1 MPSIKMSRKA
11 TWPQA
16 LVTFLVPV
24 FMILILRWAIFEPFV
39 IPSSSM
45 VPNLLV
51 HDHILVLK
59 SSMGLRIP
67 FTSHWLVHWR
77 EPNRGDIL
85 VFRYPGNPNVYYI
98 KRLIGLPGDTV
109 EVRGGQITVNGKLWT
124 LEKTERKYGEDEDFT
139 YYIEN
144 SGTESHRVRFYREPG
159 LKEKVSYQIPPD
171 QYFFMGDNRDESSDS
186 RVWGFVPGKYLV
198 GHAWRI
204 WLSCEQ
210 TLVSAPYLCDF
221 STLRPERMFL
231 KAQ

>member
-1 MPSIKMSRKA
+1 MSKKG

-16 LVTFLVPV
+16 LLTFFVPI
-24 FMILILRWAIFEPFV
+24 FMVLTLRWALFEPFV

-45 VPNLLV
+45 VPNLLI

-67 FTSHWLVHWR
+67 FTHYWLIHWG
-77 EPNRGDIL
+77 EPKRGDIL
-85 VFRYPGNPNVYYI
+85 VFKYPENPNVYYI
-98 KRLIGLPGDTV
+98 KRLIGLPGDTI
-109 EVRGGQITVNGKLWT
+109 EVNGGQITVNGQAWS
-124 LEKTERKYGEDEDFT
+124 LEKSESRPGEDNSFS
-139 YYIEN
+139 YFLEN
-144 SGTESHRVRFYREPG
+144 SGEEIHRVRFFHDPG
-159 LKEKVSYQIPPD
+159 SKEKVSYSVPAD
-171 QYFFMGDNRDESSDS
+171 HYFFMGDNRDESSDG

-221 STLRPERMFL
+221 STIRPGRMFL

>member
-1 MPSIKMSRKA
+1 MSKKG
-11 TWPQA
+11 TWSQA
-16 LVTFLVPV
+16 LLTFFIPILLV
-24 FMILILRWAIFEPFV
+24 LTLRWAIFEPFV

-51 HDHILVLK
+51 HDHIIVLK

-67 FTSHWLVHWR
+67 FSSHWLVRWS
-77 EPNRGDIL
+77 EPQRGDIL
-85 VFRYPGNPNVYYI
+85 VFKYPQNPNVYYI
-98 KRLIGLPGDTV
+98 KRLIGLPGDKVVVTANHI
-109 EVRGGQITVNGKLWT
+109 EVNGQKWST
-124 LEKTERKYGEDEDFT
+124 QSTDRFPNEDQNFD
-139 YYIEN
+139 YYLEN
-144 SGTESHRVRFYREPG
+144 SGRETHRIRMRSGVEYDMPFP
-159 LKEKVSYQIPPD
+159 VTFDVPAD
-171 QYFFMGDNRDESSDS
+171 NYFFLGDNRDESSDS

-221 STLRPERMFL
+221 STLRPGRMFL